1 MFSLEHSDHPHP
13 HTQTHPAC
21 GLCYKSFSII
31 IMIIDALW
39 LHGQYFFVK
48 NYNFLLNQLQID
60 SLTDVALQLGVDKPT
75 EAALGLALSD
85 LRLKV
90 AKLPV
95 ENFQRM
101 QRASDE
107 KLEHLE
113 NLQGLGESEDV
124 LRKAEADS
132 KALEAEMKRAS
143 F

>member
-1 MFSLEHSDHPHP
+1 MHYDCMAS
-13 HTQTHPAC
+13 T
-21 GLCYKSFSII
+21 
-31 IMIIDALW
+31 
-39 LHGQYFFVK
+39 FFVK